1 MTASQ
6 VRSATYPAAP
16 VPEPIEGSLLNIVTP
31 GGLGEYLYGQGLFD
45 SYNCLVTGTRTANN
59 CGPSGTL
66 GTDSKFEDA
75 PSPQWMDGLRF
86 TAYGTT
92 VCKLS
97 DPAEQKSGTE
107 RAYTVAE
114 SRVIEAALM
123 SDVFVASAGGDPDFP
138 GVWDAAEDL
147 TPAAATTGV
156 EATKG
161 LGILE
166 SHLAANYAG
175 KGIIHM
181 PRLVAT
187 LLLRLGALH
196 MEGGVL
202 YTGLGTPVA
211 AGAGYDY
218 PNTGPDGNEAAED
231 TKWIYATGLVIIERQ
246 RLDTHD
252 AFNIYNQS
260 AVPLD
265 PNYIPGLQPNDNV
278 ILTEGTYVV
287 AVDCYKSAINVA
299 V

>member
-97 DPAEQKSGTE
+97 DPAEQK
-107 RAYTVAE
+107 
-114 SRVIEAALM
+114 
-123 SDVFVASAGGDPDFP
+123 SAGGDPDFP